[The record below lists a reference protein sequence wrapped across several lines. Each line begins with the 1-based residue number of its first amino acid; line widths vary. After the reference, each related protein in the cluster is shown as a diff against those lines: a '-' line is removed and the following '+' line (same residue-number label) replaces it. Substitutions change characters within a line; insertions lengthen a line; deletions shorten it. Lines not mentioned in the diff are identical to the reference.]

1 MNTRCPCRH
10 YHQEPTSHEVGMESL
25 RMSKLQ
31 TPNFSWVLNAAERI
45 QPFQRFAREDVKT
58 VKEYRYPLAV
68 TGLKSRCQQEC
79 FGDLWQ
85 A

>member
-45 QPFQRFAREDVKT
+45 QPFQRFVIPAGCTET
-58 VKEYRYPLAV
+58 VEPVRVPAPKITPLKRRVDEKRTA
-68 TGLKSRCQQEC
+68 T
-79 FGDLWQ
+79 
-85 A
+85 